1 MKNKVMMIAII
12 VLLVVLLLTICVGF
26 FLTFRHLSTPPE
38 GEAEVTEEVED
49 AIDKEN
55 LLIYTLDESIYTN
68 LLTGNDG
75 KAHVVRVSVSIGI
88 DNSDE
93 EAGAAFMTKIGDQSV
108 IAKDAILS
116 VLRNKTYDELSRAEA
131 QEVLR
136 EEILAGLQKEFN
148 TNEIVTV
155 YISDLFV
162 Q

>member
-108 IAKDAILS
+108 IA
-116 VLRNKTYDELSRAEA
+116 
-131 QEVLR
+131 
-136 EEILAGLQKEFN
+136 
-148 TNEIVTV
+148 
-155 YISDLFV
+155 
-162 Q
+162 